1 MTIDTALRLEV
12 EKWIAEDPD
21 LTTRTQL
28 QEAQDLRG

>member
-21 LTTRTQL
+21 L
-28 QEAQDLRG
+28 